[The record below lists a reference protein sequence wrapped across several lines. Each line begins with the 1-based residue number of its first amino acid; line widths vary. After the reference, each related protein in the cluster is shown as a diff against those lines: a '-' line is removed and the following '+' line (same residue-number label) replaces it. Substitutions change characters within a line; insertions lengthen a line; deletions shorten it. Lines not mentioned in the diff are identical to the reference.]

1 MLDITLSFKDLLV
14 PARLIVDFRI
24 ISFVLNSIGHIQFY
38 NIYTNNLLYII
49 LYNIVYYIILLKS
62 KIKRKLK

>member
-38 NIYTNNLLYII
+38 NIYTNNLLFII
-49 LYNIVYYIILLKS
+49 LYNIVYYIILYNI
-62 KIKRKLK
+62 IKGRAI

>member
-62 KIKRKLK
+62 NIKRKLK